1 MEKEVFEKIIIEHKD
16 LKNLPNSVLVEH
28 MDILSESF
36 ESTKQNIINLTY
48 YLDKVEEL
56 YNSTLNEYQSRVKWV
71 ANFSINV
78 LF

>member
-1 MEKEVFEKIIIEHKD
+1 MEKEVFEKIINEHKD

-56 YNSTLNEYQSRVKWV
+56 YNLTLNEYQSRVK
-71 ANFSINV
+71 
-78 LF
+78 

>member
-1 MEKEVFEKIIIEHKD
+1 MEKEVFEKILVEHKD

-56 YNSTLNEYQSRVKWV
+56 YNLTLNEYQSRVK
-71 ANFSINV
+71 
-78 LF
+78 